1 VACQTLIKRHL
12 KYMDG
17 RQNCQA
23 AYIKKMACVPFN
35 AAKKNG
41 AGGLPSGADTSFTWL
56 VEGKHVQ
63 NAALGRDFI
72 QT

>member
-1 VACQTLIKRHL
+1 
-12 KYMDG
+12 MEG

-23 AYIKKMACVPFN
+23 AYTKIACVPFN

-41 AGGLPSGADTSFTWL
+41 AGGLPSGAGTSFTWL

>member
-1 VACQTLIKRHL
+1 MACQTLIKRHL
-12 KYMDG
+12 KYMDR

-23 AYIKKMACVPFN
+23 AYTKKMAGVPFN

-41 AGGLPSGADTSFTWL
+41 AGGLPSGADTSFTCL
-56 VEGKHVQ
+56 VEGEHVE
-63 NAALGRDFI
+63 NAALGRGFI